1 VATSGRKAW
10 ATAFDEMPEKQ
21 KEAGRHLYRLAIE
34 AAQRGEVLTYSEAAA
49 SLKAAG
55 LAYSSARAIGGALD
69 GLAGVCGKLNV
80 PDISSIYEAKGR
92 KRIATLGFRV

>member
-1 VATSGRKAW
+1 
-10 ATAFDEMPEKQ
+10 MPEKQ

-34 AAQRGEVLTYSEAAA
+34 AAQRGEVLTYSE
-49 SLKAAG
+49 AAG

-92 KRIATLGFRV
+92 KRIATLGFRL